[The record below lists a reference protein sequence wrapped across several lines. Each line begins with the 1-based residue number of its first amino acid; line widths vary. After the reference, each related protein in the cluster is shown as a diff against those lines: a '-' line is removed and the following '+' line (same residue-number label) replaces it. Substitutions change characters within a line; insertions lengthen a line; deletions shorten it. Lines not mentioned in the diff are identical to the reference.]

1 MLARRVHGPTR
12 WLLPRAWR
20 MALGLILAMLA
31 SAHSAELAPQ
41 PPAPVSAAE
50 LERLVG
56 TLQDPAARARL
67 VAELRALIAAQ
78 RATPAPASAAAAPEK
93 AAAKPTPQRAAIALF
108 GRLSRQVDAAT
119 GEILAGAAV
128 VVDAPRLIGWIGRQI
143 ANPAARTRWITA
155 GYALALVFGLA
166 IAAEWV
172 VRRLLARVTPTF
184 PVRRSDSRPVRALFA
199 LLGFFLDALPILVFA
214 GTAFAAIEM
223 GPASF
228 IPTRVTL
235 SVLAATTAE
244 ARLLLCAARAL
255 LLPTDAGAVFVP
267 IGPETRNYLYIWF
280 KRFVFFAAYG
290 YAIPEAAWWLGIP
303 GAIYALMLNL
313 TGLVLALLAIVFVL
327 QNRGAIGRWIA
338 GDPPSSTGW
347 GRIRRTLG
355 EIWALLAVVYIIGIY
370 LIYALRIEGGF
381 GYVLRATVL
390 SLVVLVAARLVVR
403 AVQRLSQRGF
413 ALSPELK
420 AQFPTLE
427 HRANRYLP
435 VLTGLI
441 EVAVYVLAAATVLQA
456 WDVAAFAWLNS
467 ALGRQLIG
475 RLAAI
480 GLMVAIALVLWEF
493 VDAAIERHLN
503 GLGHEGALRRTRMRN
518 LLPLL
523 RTAALSVIVVL
534 TGLIVLSH
542 LGIDIAPLLAG
553 AGVIGVAIGFG
564 SQALVKDIITGLFI
578 LVEDQFAVGDIV
590 DVGKDHA
597 GMVEAI
603 TIRTVRLRD
612 QAGTVHTIPFS
623 EVASVKNLTRD
634 FAHVV
639 ARITISYREDID
651 CVVEILRGVGD
662 ELMADEKL
670 RPLILDPFDYLGVD
684 ALDEFWVVLLLR
696 IRTLPLQQW
705 VVGRAYNRLVK
716 IAFDKHGIAS
726 RDPNPVAIAT
736 PAAIPAPAGGA
747 KLRLPEPAVEPGVEP
762 AVEQPPA

>member
-1 MLARRVHGPTR
+1 MFASTARGPGVCRLALA
-12 WLLPRAWR
+12 LLLSAFV
-20 MALGLILAMLA
+20 
-31 SAHSAELAPQ
+31 SAHAAAP
-41 PPAPVSAAE
+41 PPAPSAPVSAAE
-50 LERLVG
+50 LESLVG
-56 TLQDPAARARL
+56 TLQDPAARDRL

-78 RATPAPASAAAAPEK
+78 RATPSPAAAPAAPPK
-93 AAAKPTPQRAAIALF
+93 AAAKPTPQKAAIVLF
-108 GRLSRQVDAAT
+108 GRLSKQVEAAT

-128 VVDAPRLIGWIGRQI
+128 VVDAPRLLGWMARQV
-143 ANPAARTRWITA
+143 ANPAARGRWITA
-155 GYALALVFGLA
+155 GYAVALVFGLA

-172 VRRLLARVTPTF
+172 VRRLLARVMPRI
-184 PVRRSDSRPVRALFA
+184 PVRRSDSRPIRALFA
-199 LLGFFLDALPILVFA
+199 LLGFILDALPILVFA
-214 GTAFAAIEM
+214 ATAYAAVAW

-228 IPTRVTL
+228 TPTRVTL
-235 SVLAATTAE
+235 SVLVTATVE
-244 ARLLLCAARAL
+244 ARLLLCVARAL
-255 LLPTDAGAVFVP
+255 LLPADPGAVFVP
-267 IGPETRNYLYIWF
+267 IGGETRNYLHIWF
-280 KRFVFFAAYG
+280 KRFVFVAAYG

-313 TGLVLALLAIVFVL
+313 TGLVLALLVVVFVL
-327 QNRGAIGRWIA
+327 QNRVAIGRWIG

-355 EIWALLAVVYIIGIY
+355 EIWALLAIVYIVGIY

-390 SLVVLVAARLVVR
+390 SLVVIVVARLVVR
-403 AVQRLSQRGF
+403 AVQRLSQHGF

-441 EVAVYVLAAATVLQA
+441 DVAVYVLAALTVLQA
-456 WDVAAFAWLNS
+456 WDVAAFAWLDS
-467 ALGRQLIG
+467 TLGRRLIG

-480 GLMVAIALVLWEF
+480 GLMVVVALAVWEF

-503 GLGHEGALRRTRMRN
+503 GLDRAGAPRHTRMRN

-523 RTAALSVIVVL
+523 RTAAMSVIVVL

-578 LVEDQFAVGDIV
+578 LAEDQFAVGDVV
-590 DVGKDHA
+590 DVGKEHA
-597 GMVEAI
+597 GVVEAI

-612 QAGTVHTIPFS
+612 QAGTVHTVPFS
-623 EVASVKNLTRD
+623 EVTSVKNLTRD
-634 FAHVV
+634 YAHVV
-639 ARITISYREDID
+639 ARITVSYREDID
-651 CVVEILRGVGD
+651 HVVEILRGVSD

-670 RPLILDPFDYLGVD
+670 RPLILDPFDYQGVD
-684 ALDEFWVVLLLR
+684 ALGEFWVVLLLR
-696 IRTLPLQQW
+696 IRTLPMQQW
-705 VVGRAYNRLVK
+705 TVGRAFNRLVK
-716 IAFDKHGIAS
+716 NAFDEHGIAS
-726 RDPNPVAIAT
+726 RDPNPMVIT
-736 PAAIPAPAGGA
+736 PAPSFGSA
-747 KLRLPEPAVEPGVEP
+747 KLHLPEPAVEQRP
-762 AVEQPPA
+762 A

>member
-1 MLARRVHGPTR
+1 
-12 WLLPRAWR
+12 
-20 MALGLILAMLA
+20 MALGLFLAMLA

-50 LERLVG
+50 LERLAG

-78 RATPAPASAAAAPEK
+78 RATPPPAAPAAAPEK
-93 AAAKPTPQRAAIALF
+93 AAAKATPQRAAIALF

-128 VVDAPRLIGWIGRQI
+128 VVDAPRLIGWIERQI
-143 ANPAARTRWITA
+143 ADPAARTRWITA

-166 IAAEWV
+166 VAAEWV
-172 VRRLLARVTPTF
+172 VRLLLARVTPTF
-184 PVRRSDSRPVRALFA
+184 PVRRSDTRPVRALFA

-214 GTAFAAIEM
+214 GTAFAVIEM

-255 LLPTDAGAVFVP
+255 LLPADAGAVFVP

-313 TGLVLALLAIVFVL
+313 TGLVLALLAVVFVL

-347 GRIRRTLG
+347 GRVRRTLG

-390 SLVVLVAARLVVR
+390 SLVVIVAARLVVR
-403 AVQRLSQRGF
+403 AVQRLSRRGF

-456 WDVAAFAWLNS
+456 WDVAAFAWLDS
-467 ALGRQLIG
+467 TLGRQLIG

-480 GLMVAIALVLWEF
+480 ALMVAIALVLWEF
-493 VDAAIERHLN
+493 VDAAIEQHLN
-503 GLGHEGALRRTRMRN
+503 GHEGAPRHTRMRN

-590 DVGKDHA
+590 DVGKEHA
-597 GMVEAI
+597 GVVEAI

-612 QAGTVHTIPFS
+612 QAGTVHTVPFS
-623 EVASVKNLTRD
+623 EVTSVKNLSRD
-634 FAHVV
+634 YAHVV

-651 CVVEILRGVGD
+651 RVVDILRGVSD
-662 ELMADEKL
+662 ELMADENLK
-670 RPLILDPFDYLGVD
+670 PLILVPFDYLGVD

-696 IRTLPLQQW
+696 IRTLPMQQF
-705 VVGRAYNRLVK
+705 VVGRAFNRLVK
-716 IAFDKHGIAS
+716 LAFDKHVISG
-726 RDPNPVAIAT
+726 RDPNPVAIAE
-736 PAAIPAPAGGA
+736 PAGLPAGGGEVA
-747 KLRLPEPAVEPGVEP
+747 YTEPAPQRRR
-762 AVEQPPA
+762 A